1 MAKLM
6 GTVMVLGFILS
17 CGAGAFAQETPVA
30 PGKHLTQDQIQH
42 LETQRQQRRQK
53 KAHHPRKVAGQARKD
68 APQVSPA
75 PAKKNP
81 AP

>member
-1 MAKLM
+1 MRKLI
-6 GTVMVLGFILS
+6 GTITVLWFILA

-30 PGKHLTQDQIQH
+30 PGKHLSQDQIQH
-42 LETQRQQRRQK
+42 LETQRQQRHQK
-53 KAHHPRKVAGQARKD
+53 KAHHPRKVAGQVKKD

-75 PAKKNP
+75 PVKKNP